1 MVLAVLDRQ
10 RLSEVL
16 ALQNQIRE
24 FDDQPRGAQ
33 PARTR
38 QNQKRTDRARRESR
52 HFGQLLQSGVNG
64 GDEGQKK
71 QQTAPEHM
79 PDIHGGYPYRINMH
93 LYRGGVFL
101 RPDENAA
108 QRGQP
113 RQGAGDSRATEVL
126 ETADKFVEDYAGGA
140 ERPALAEPDIHDV

>member
-1 MVLAVLDRQ
+1 
-10 RLSEVL
+10 
-16 ALQNQIRE
+16 
-24 FDDQPRGAQ
+24 
-33 PARTR
+33 
-38 QNQKRTDRARRESR
+38 
-52 HFGQLLQSGVNG
+52 
-64 GDEGQKK
+64 
-71 QQTAPEHM
+71 
-79 PDIHGGYPYRINMH
+79 MH

-140 ERPALAEPDIHDV
+140 ERPALAEPDIYDV